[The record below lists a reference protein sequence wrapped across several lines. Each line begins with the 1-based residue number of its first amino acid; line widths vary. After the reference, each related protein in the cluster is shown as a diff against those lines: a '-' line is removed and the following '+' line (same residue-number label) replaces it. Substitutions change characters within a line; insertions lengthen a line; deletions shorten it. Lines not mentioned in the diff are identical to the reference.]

1 MYSIFTWGGSKR
13 LSPNIESMESDLG
26 NLTSANWHSEV
37 TWPNRDLTRLFLKSV
52 SIPDS
57 FRLDPFELVV
67 EAVEAGCSRAA
78 AKESL
83 LSSVSEDEDVASG
96 TGDPVVVEGVDASE
110 KYDMFWLKK
119 LKSEDT
125 TSIKVYH
132 L

>member
-1 MYSIFTWGGSKR
+1 
-13 LSPNIESMESDLG
+13 MESDLG
-26 NLTSANWHSEV
+26 NLTSANWHSV

-57 FRLDPFELVV
+57 FRFELVV

-110 KYDMFWLKK
+110 KYDMFG
-119 LKSEDT
+119 
-125 TSIKVYH
+125 
-132 L
+132 

>member
-1 MYSIFTWGGSKR
+1 M
-13 LSPNIESMESDLG
+13 
-26 NLTSANWHSEV
+26 
-37 TWPNRDLTRLFLKSV
+37 TRLFLKSV

-110 KYDMFWLKK
+110 KYDMFWVNTIEE
-119 LKSEDT
+119 SDDIQDT
-125 TSIKVYH
+125 TH
-132 L
+132 LYQSLSYIMLI

>member
-1 MYSIFTWGGSKR
+1 M
-13 LSPNIESMESDLG
+13 
-26 NLTSANWHSEV
+26 
-37 TWPNRDLTRLFLKSV
+37 TRLFLKSV

-57 FRLDPFELVV
+57 FRFDPFELVIEAV

-110 KYDMFWLKK
+110 EAP
-119 LKSEDT
+119 EDA
-125 TSIKVYH
+125 IGDKVSSGKVEAV
-132 L
+132 

>member
-1 MYSIFTWGGSKR
+1 M
-13 LSPNIESMESDLG
+13 
-26 NLTSANWHSEV
+26 
-37 TWPNRDLTRLFLKSV
+37 TRLFLKSV

-110 KYDMFWLKK
+110 EAP
-119 LKSEDT
+119 EDA
-125 TSIKVYH
+125 IGDKVSSGKVEAV
-132 L
+132 